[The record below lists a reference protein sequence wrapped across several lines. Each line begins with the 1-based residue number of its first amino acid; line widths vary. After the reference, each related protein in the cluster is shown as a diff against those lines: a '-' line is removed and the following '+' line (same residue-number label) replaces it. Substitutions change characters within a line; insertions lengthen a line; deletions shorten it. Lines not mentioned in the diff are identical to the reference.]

1 MYLKITSDMYLYL
14 KLLLML
20 LLELKLYSYMYQL
33 LYLDFLLS
41 PVDCLCCW
49 LCTIG
54 MIYDIIL
61 R

>member
-1 MYLKITSDMYLYL
+1 MYLKLKLKLMVLLMVMEVGEQYLYL
-14 KLLLML
+14 
-20 LLELKLYSYMYQL
+20 YQL
-33 LYLDFLLS
+33 LYLSFLLS
-41 PVDCLCCW
+41 TVTNLSL